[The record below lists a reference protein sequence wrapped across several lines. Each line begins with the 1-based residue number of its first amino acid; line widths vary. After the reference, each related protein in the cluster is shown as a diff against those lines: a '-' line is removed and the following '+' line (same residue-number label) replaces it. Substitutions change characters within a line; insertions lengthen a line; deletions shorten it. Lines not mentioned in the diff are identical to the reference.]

1 MQINYTPHA
10 AQMEIHRARDA
21 RFRTVCTG
29 RRFGKTLCM
38 AAELLD
44 RGGGEIG
51 GDYGWVAPT
60 YGVAE
65 RGVEA
70 FRTIAPDFVRVV
82 GRMPTRVEF
91 EGVAGPCRV
100 WMLSADNPDSIR
112 GFGFHGLVIDEAAA
126 VPVDVWNYAL
136 RPTLAQTL
144 GWGVFISTPAGRNWF
159 NDMFTRGVE
168 RQAGFKS
175 FTFPSNVS
183 PYFPAKE
190 WEEARA
196 TLPEDVFRQE
206 YVAEFLEDSAGVF
219 RGVDGCLIQGET
231 LNAQR
236 STLNSQV
243 IVGCDI
249 AKHTDWTV
257 LIAMDAKTGLCLE
270 MERFNQLDWP
280 LQKERIAGFV
290 RRWNACLVM
299 DATGVGDPVYDDL
312 RRVLPRV
319 EGFKITAQTKRELV
333 QGLMVAVEQRRV
345 AWPAATR
352 QGGVRSEELGVG
364 ETLNDERRTSNAEV
378 ATWEV
383 LTAEMRRYEY
393 DIGPT
398 GQVSYAAPSG
408 YHDDCVMALALGVWG
423 CRTYGVEPGRMLRL
437 CEGLRCESGRERAVT
452 LA

>member
-44 RGGGEIG
+44 RGGGDIG

-70 FRTIAPDFVRVV
+70 FRTIAPEFVRVV

-91 EGVAGPCRV
+91 EGAAGPCRV
-100 WMLSADNPDSIR
+100 FMLSADNPDSIR
-112 GFGFHGLVIDEAAA
+112 GFGFRGIVVDEAAA
-126 VPVDVWNYAL
+126 VPVDVWNYVL

-159 NDMFTRGVE
+159 YDMFTRGIE
-168 RQAGFKS
+168 RQEGFRS

-190 WEEARA
+190 WDEARA

-206 YVAEFLEDSAGVF
+206 YMAEFLEDSAGVF
-219 RGVDGCLIQGET
+219 RGVDACLVEDCPPTPDGLRRGDYHT
-231 LNAQR
+231 
-236 STLNSQV
+236 V

-257 LIAMDAKTGLCLE
+257 LIAMDAKTGRCLE

-280 LQKERIAGFV
+280 LQKERIAAFV
-290 RRWNACLVM
+290 RRWRARLVM

-319 EGFKITAQTKRELV
+319 EGFKITTQTKRELV

-345 AWPAATR
+345 MWPSAW
-352 QGGVRSEELGVG
+352 QI
-364 ETLNDERRTSNAEV
+364 
-378 ATWEV
+378 

-398 GQVSYAAPSG
+398 GQVSYSAPAG
-408 YHDDCVMALALGVWG
+408 YHDDCVMALALAVWG
-423 CRTYGVEPGRMLRL
+423 CRTFGVEPGRMLRIPF
-437 CEGLRCESGRERAVT
+437 RDRAV
-452 LA
+452 LC

>member
-1 MQINYTPHA
+1 
-10 AQMEIHRARDA
+10 
-21 RFRTVCTG
+21 
-29 RRFGKTLCM
+29 M

-91 EGVAGPCRV
+91 EGAAGRCRV
-100 WMLSADNPDSIR
+100 FMLSADNPDSIR
-112 GFGFHGLVIDEAAA
+112 GFGFRGIVVDEAAA
-126 VPVDVWNYAL
+126 VPVDVWNYVL

-159 NDMFTRGVE
+159 YDMFTRGVE
-168 RQAGFKS
+168 RQEEFRS

-190 WEEARA
+190 WDEAKA

-206 YVAEFLEDSAGVF
+206 YMAEFLKDSAGVF
-219 RGVDGCLIQGET
+219 RGVDACLVADADADAGLQT
-231 LNAQR
+231 RPHN
-236 STLNSQV
+236 V

-257 LIAMDAKTGLCLE
+257 LIAMDARTGRCLE
-270 MERFNQLDWP
+270 IERFNQLDWP

-290 RRWNACLVM
+290 RRWNALLVM

-345 AWPAATR
+345 MWPVVW
-352 QGGVRSEELGVG
+352 QI
-364 ETLNDERRTSNAEV
+364 
-378 ATWEV
+378 

-393 DIGPT
+393 EIGPT

-423 CRTYGVEPGRMLRL
+423 CRMYGVEPGRMWRL
-437 CEGLRCESGRERAVT
+437 GERLGTEDRGLRTVT

>member
-1 MQINYTPHA
+1 MQIDYTPHP
-10 AQMEIHRARDA
+10 AQLAIHKARDA

-91 EGVAGPCRV
+91 EGAAGPCRV
-100 WMLSADNPDSIR
+100 FMLSADNPDSIR
-112 GFGFHGLVIDEAAA
+112 GFGFRGIVVDEAAA
-126 VPVDVWNYAL
+126 VPVDVWNYVL

-159 NDMFTRGVE
+159 YDMFTRGVE
-168 RQAGFKS
+168 RQEGFLS

-190 WEEARA
+190 WDEAKA

-206 YVAEFLEDSAGVF
+206 YMAEFLEDSAGVF
-219 RGVDGCLIQGET
+219 RGIDACLVADADADAGLQIRHH
-231 LNAQR
+231 N
-236 STLNSQV
+236 V

-290 RRWNACLVM
+290 KRWNALLVM

-312 RRVLPRV
+312 RWVLPRV

-345 AWPAATR
+345 MWPLAW
-352 QGGVRSEELGVG
+352 QI
-364 ETLNDERRTSNAEV
+364 
-378 ATWEV
+378 

-408 YHDDCVMALALGVWG
+408 YHDDCVMSLALAVWG
-423 CRTYGVEPGRMLRL
+423 CRAFGVEPGRMLRL
-437 CEGLRCESGRERAVT
+437 YAELRSEGGGRRTMT
-452 LA
+452 LV

>member
-1 MQINYTPHA
+1 MQIDYTPHA
-10 AQMEIHRARDA
+10 AQLEIHRARNA
-21 RFRTVCTG
+21 RFRTICTG

-60 YGVAE
+60 YNVAE

-70 FRTIAPDFVRVV
+70 FRAIAPDFVRVV

-91 EGVAGPCRV
+91 EGAKGPSRV

-112 GFGFHGLVIDEAAA
+112 GFGFRGLVIDEAAA

-159 NDMFTRGVE
+159 YDMFTRGVE

-190 WEEARA
+190 WEEAKA

-206 YVAEFLEDSAGVF
+206 YMAEFLEDSAGVF
-219 RGVDGCLIQGET
+219 RGVDGCLIQVIGNREEVIG
-231 LNAQR
+231 
-236 STLNSQV
+236 SGPV

-257 LIAMDAKTGLCLE
+257 CIAIDAKTGLCLE
-270 MERFNQLDWP
+270 IERFNQLDWP

-312 RRVLPRV
+312 SRVLPRV

-345 AWPAATR
+345 MWPA
-352 QGGVRSEELGVG
+352 
-364 ETLNDERRTSNAEV
+364 
-378 ATWEV
+378 TWDV
-383 LTAEMRRYEY
+383 LTTEMKRYEY
-393 DIGPT
+393 EIGPT
-398 GQVSYAAPSG
+398 GQISYAAPSG
-408 YHDDCVMALALGVWG
+408 YHDDCVMALALGMWG
-423 CRTYGVEPGRMLRL
+423 CHTFGVEPGRMLRL
-437 CEGLRCESGRERAVT
+437 CEGLRSEARGRRSVT

>member
-1 MQINYTPHA
+1 MQIDYTPHP
-10 AQMEIHRARDA
+10 AQLAIHKARDA

-70 FRTIAPDFVRVV
+70 FRTIAPDFVKVV

-91 EGVAGPCRV
+91 EGAKGPCRV

-112 GFGFHGLVIDEAAA
+112 GFGFRGLVIDEAAA

-159 NDMFTRGVE
+159 YDMFTRGVE
-168 RQAGFKS
+168 RQEGFRS

-190 WEEARA
+190 WEEAMS

-206 YVAEFLEDSAGVF
+206 YMAEFLEDSAGVF
-219 RGVDGCLIQGET
+219 RGVDGCLVPENGNSKLET
-231 LNAQR
+231 DGKSR
-236 STLNSQV
+236 RTV

-257 LIAMDAKTGLCLE
+257 LIAIDAKTGLCLE

-290 RRWNACLVM
+290 RRWNALLVM

-319 EGFKITAQTKRELV
+319 EGFKITAHTKRELV

-345 AWPAATR
+345 MWPAR
-352 QGGVRSEELGVG
+352 KGMKDEGGRMNPEAGSGPW
-364 ETLNDERRTSNAEV
+364 N
-378 ATWEV
+378 V
-383 LTAEMRRYEY
+383 LTAEMKRYEY
-393 DIGPT
+393 EIGPT
-398 GQVSYAAPSG
+398 GQISYAAPSG

-423 CRTYGVEPGRMLRL
+423 CHTFSVDPGRMMRL
-437 CEGLRCESGRERAVT
+437 GEGLWTEVRGRRAVT